1 MKTVGIKSTILA
13 ASLTLSSFAFSEAK
27 QCQEVRFSNVGWTDI
42 AATTA
47 LASEVLERIGYKT
60 SVQMLAAPVTYKSL
74 SNADLDVFLGNWIPT
89 MVADFKRY
97 QEAGDLEIIKKNLE
111 GAKYTLA
118 VPKYVYDAGVKS
130 FNDIVKHKDKFKGK
144 IYAIEPGN
152 DGNRIIQEMIDKN
165 AFDLKSFEMVESSEA
180 GMLSQVKRAV
190 KREQWIVFLGWEP
203 HPMNSHFDMKYLA
216 GGDDFFGPDFGGA
229 TVHTA
234 VRKNYTAECPNVG
247 KFLDNLT
254 FTLSMENE
262 VMDDILN
269 ADKEPRVA
277 AKHWLAKHPEVL
289 DQWLKGV
296 KTFQGDKEA
305 VSVAKGSF

>member
-74 SNADLDVFLGNWIPT
+74 ANADLDVFLGNWIPT